1 MNKILYSK
9 LEKSLANGEPIE
21 IYEDDDP
28 ELYRFGIVAA
38 LSSDLYIYV
47 CMDDQGRVNGIRLRY
62 TDRIWKITDKSKYI
76 DTYKRIT
83 ETFDRGNGEQYREFF
98 RGRECSI
105 QLFFEYAVK
114 SGRTVALS
122 IHGSEDFV
130 IVGEVLSYDDE
141 TLTIRELDIYGD
153 ERAVS
158 CINIP
163 DITAC
168 SCGSEDS
175 RIMSALSGLSEK

>member
-9 LEKSLANGEPIE
+9 LKKSLADGEPIE

-28 ELYRFGIVAA
+28 DIFCFGIVAA
-38 LSSDLYIYV
+38 LSSDSYIYISI
-47 CMDDQGRVNGIRLRY
+47 DDQGRMNGIRLRY
-62 TDRIWKITDKSKYI
+62 TDSIWKITDKSKYI
-76 DTYKRIT
+76 DTYKRVN

-105 QLFFEYAVK
+105 QLFFEYALK
-114 SGRTVALS
+114 NGRAVALS
-122 IHGSEDFV
+122 IRGSEDF
-130 IVGEVLSYDDE
+130 IIAGEILAYDDE

-153 ERAVS
+153 ECAVS
-158 CINIP
+158 YINIP

-168 SCGSEDS
+168 SCDSEDS
-175 RIMSALSGLSEK
+175 RIMSALSGISEK